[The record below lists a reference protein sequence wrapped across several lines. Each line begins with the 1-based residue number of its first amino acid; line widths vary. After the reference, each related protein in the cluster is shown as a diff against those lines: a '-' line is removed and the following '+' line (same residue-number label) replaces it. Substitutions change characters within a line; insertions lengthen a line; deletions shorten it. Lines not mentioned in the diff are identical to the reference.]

1 MRLPRAVVYVGSD
14 DGFQSLA
21 HFVDDPL
28 TALASQRNLR
38 SRSTVTVEDLDS
50 KKGTLLNGVQIRGQ
64 KKTLVDDVNEVK
76 MGMCPKLVR

>member
-1 MRLPRAVVYVGSD
+1 
-14 DGFQSLA
+14 
-21 HFVDDPL
+21 VDDPL
-28 TALASQRNLR
+28 TTLASQRNLR

-76 MGMCPKLVR
+76 MGMCPKLVW